1 MQTLLQDLRYGARL
15 LLKQPSFTMIAIVT
29 LALGIGAN
37 TAIFSVVNAVLLEPL
52 PYKDADNLVMVWE
65 NNKRRGPDQRNVVNP
80 ANFMDWKEQNNVFS
94 EMAAFI
100 DVSAIL
106 TNDGEPEELP
116 AQLASPNLFTLL
128 GVEAIRGRALNA
140 DDGKPDAPRVVV
152 LSYGLWQ
159 RRFGGDPA
167 IIGRKLIL
175 NRNENTVVGVMPA
188 GFQWHIRQNSLSGR
202 VAELWTPYV
211 ITSEMRQRRGRFL
224 SAVARLKPGVTVE
237 QAKAEMTGLGARLEQ
252 QHSDFNTNWGVNVVP
267 LRTQLVGEIRLALWI
282 LLGAVAFV
290 LLIACANVANLL
302 LARAT
307 ARQKEIAVRAAL
319 GASRGTIVRQLLT
332 ESVLLSVFGG
342 LAGLVLAWWGTEALI
357 RLSPPELADL
367 QAVRINLPVLLFTF
381 VVAMLTGIIFGLVPA
396 FEAARVDLNET
407 LKDGGKNP
415 GAASRSHRLRNVFV
429 VAEVALALV
438 LLIGAGLLIRSFARL
453 QAVDPGFNASNLLTM
468 RVSLPGRKY
477 DNDEKRLT
485 FFRQA
490 LERMQT
496 LPGVESVGAVSFLP
510 FAGPGAGTSVE
521 IEGRPKLPPGQSLTT
536 GVLVTDLHY
545 FRTMQIP
552 LKRGRLFT
560 EQEATEMRHVVV
572 INEAFANKHFP
583 NEEPLGKR
591 ITIAMKNENLP
602 CEIIGIVAD
611 SKFTTLDSP
620 VEPMSYWPHPELAY
634 SGMTLVLRTKGD
646 AASMANPA
654 RETIRALDSE
664 QPVSDVRTMES
675 LLAKSVSRARFNT
688 LLLAV
693 FALVALLLAGVG
705 IYGVMSYS
713 VAQRT
718 HELGIR
724 MALGARQ
731 NDVLQLVLRQGM
743 KLSLLGVA
751 IGLGAAFGLTRL
763 LTTLLFGVQ
772 ATDPLTFA
780 GIALLLTGIALL
792 ACYLHARRETKVD
805 PMIALRYE

>member
-1 MQTLLQDLRYGARL
+1 MQTLLQDLRYGARM
-15 LLKQPSFTMIAIVT
+15 LLKNPGFTLIAVLT

-37 TAIFSVVNAVLLEPL
+37 TAIFSVVNAVLLKPL
-52 PYKDADNLVMVWE
+52 PYKDADNIVMVWE
-65 NNKRRGPDQRNVVNP
+65 NNKRRSPDQRNVVNP

-106 TNDGEPEELP
+106 TSDGEPEELP
-116 AQLASPNLFTLL
+116 AQLASPNLFRLL
-128 GVEAIRGRALNA
+128 GVEAIRGRAINA
-140 DDGKPDAPRVVV
+140 DDGKPDAPRVAV

-159 RRFGGDPA
+159 RRFGGDPK
-167 IIGRKLIL
+167 IIGRKLDL
-175 NRNENTVVGVMPA
+175 NRSEATVVGVMPA

-202 VAELWTPYV
+202 VADIWTPYV
-211 ITSEMRQRRGRFL
+211 ITNEMRQRRGRFL
-224 SAVARLKPGVTVE
+224 STVARLKPGVTFD
-237 QAKAEMTGLGARLEQ
+237 QAKAEMSGLGARLEQ
-252 QHSDFNTNWGVNVVP
+252 QYHFNTNWGINLVP

-302 LARAT
+302 LARAS

-319 GASRGTIVRQLLT
+319 GAGRGTIVRQLLT
-332 ESVLLSVFGG
+332 ESMLLSLFGG

-367 QAVRINLPVLLFTF
+367 QAVKISGPVLLFTF
-381 VVAMLTGIIFGLVPA
+381 GVAMLTGIIFGLVPA

-407 LKDGGKNP
+407 LKEGGKHP
-415 GAASRSHRLRNVFV
+415 GAAMRSHRLRNIFV

-438 LLIGAGLLIRSFARL
+438 LLVGAGLLILSFAHL
-453 QAVDPGFNASNLLTM
+453 QSVDPGFNASNLLTM

-477 DNDEKRLT
+477 DNNQKRLT

-490 LERMQT
+490 TERLQT
-496 LPGVESVGAVSFLP
+496 LPGVEAVSMVSFLP
-510 FAGPGAGTSVE
+510 FGGPLYAGTGVE
-521 IEGRPKLPPGQSLTT
+521 IEGRPKPLPGQGLGT
-536 GVLVTDLHY
+536 GVLVADPNY

-552 LKRGRLFT
+552 LKRGRLFSQ
-560 EQEATEMRHVVV
+560 QESAEMRHVVV
-572 INEAFANKHFP
+572 INEAFARKHFP

-591 ITIAMKNENLP
+591 ITIAMKDENAP

-611 SKFTTLDSP
+611 SKFMSLEGAA
-620 VEPMSYWPHPELAY
+620 EPLSYWPHPELAY
-634 SGMTLVLRTKGD
+634 PGMTIVLRTKGD
-646 AASMANPA
+646 AASMSNPA
-654 RETIRALDSE
+654 REVIREIDSE

-688 LLLAV
+688 SLLAV
-693 FALVALLLAGVG
+693 FALVALLLAGIG

-713 VAQRT
+713 VSQRR

-724 MALGARQ
+724 LALGAQSR
-731 NDVLQLVLRQGM
+731 DVLRLVIRQGM
-743 KLSLLGVA
+743 KLALVGVG
-751 IGLGAAFGLTRL
+751 IGLTGALALMRL
-763 LTTLLFGVQ
+763 MSKLLFNVS
-772 ATDPLTFA
+772 ATDPLTF
-780 GIALLLTGIALL
+780 GSIALLLAGVALL
-792 ACYLHARRETKVD
+792 ACWIPARRATKVD
-805 PMIALRYE
+805 PLVALRHE

>member
-1 MQTLLQDLRYGARL
+1 MNHLFTDLRYGARM
-15 LLKQPSFTMIAIVT
+15 LLKNPGFTLIAILT

-52 PYKDADNLVMVWE
+52 PYKDADNLVTVWE
-65 NNKRRGPDQRNVVNP
+65 NNRRRSPDQRNVVNP
-80 ANFMDWKEQNNVFS
+80 ANFMDWKEQNTVFS
-94 EMAAFI
+94 ELAAFI
-100 DVSAIL
+100 DVTAIL

-116 AQLASPNLFTLL
+116 AQLATPNLFGLL
-128 GVEAIRGRALNA
+128 GVEAIRGRAFNA

-175 NRNENTVVGVMPA
+175 NGNDRTVIGVMPV

-202 VAELWTPYV
+202 VAELWTPYL
-211 ITSEMRQRRGRFL
+211 ITNEMRVRRGRFL
-224 SAVARLKPGVTVE
+224 SAVARLKPGVTVA

-252 QHSDFNTNWGVNVVP
+252 QFNDFNANWGVNVVP
-267 LRTQLVGEIRLALWI
+267 LRTQFVGEIRLALWI

-302 LARAT
+302 LARAS

-319 GASRGTIVRQLLT
+319 GASRGTLVRQLLT
-332 ESVLLSVFGG
+332 ESVLLSLLGG
-342 LAGLVLAWWGTEALI
+342 AAGLVLAWWGTEALV

-367 QAVRINLPVLLFTF
+367 QAVKLSAPVLLFTF
-381 VVAMLTGIIFGLVPA
+381 GVAMLTGIIFGLVPA
-396 FEAARVDLNET
+396 FEAARVELNET
-407 LKDGGKNP
+407 LKEGGKHP
-415 GAASRSHRLRNVFV
+415 GGASRSHRLRNVFV

-453 QAVDPGFNASNLLTM
+453 QAVDPGFNADNLLTM

-477 DNDEKRLT
+477 DNEQKRLA

-490 LERMQT
+490 TERMQS
-496 LPGVESVGAVSFLP
+496 LPGVESVGAISFLP
-510 FAGPGAGTSVE
+510 FAGPGAGTGVE
-521 IEGRPKLPPGQSLTT
+521 IEGRPLLPAGQRLTT
-536 GVLVTDLHY
+536 GVLVTDMNY
-545 FRTMQIP
+545 FRTMQLP
-552 LKRGRLFT
+552 LQRGRLFT

-572 INEAFANKHFP
+572 INEAFARKHFP

-591 ITIAMKNENLP
+591 VTIHMKDDNQP

-611 SKFTTLDSP
+611 SKFTTLDST

-634 SGMTLVLRTKGD
+634 SGMTLVLRGKSD
-646 AASMANPA
+646 AASLTSAA
-654 RETIRALDSE
+654 REVIRAMDAD

-675 LLAKSVSRARFNT
+675 LLARSVSRARFNT

-693 FALVALLLAGVG
+693 FAFVALLLAAVG
-705 IYGVMSYS
+705 IYGVMSY
-713 VAQRT
+713 VVVQRT

-724 MALGARQ
+724 MALGAKQ
-731 NDVLQLVLRQGM
+731 SDVLKLVLRQGM
-743 KLSLLGVA
+743 KFALLGVA

-763 LTTLLFGVQ
+763 LATLLFGVT
-772 ATDPLTFA
+772 ATDPLTFV
-780 GIALLLTGIALL
+780 GIALLLAGIALL
-792 ACYLHARRETKVD
+792 ACYLPARRATKVD